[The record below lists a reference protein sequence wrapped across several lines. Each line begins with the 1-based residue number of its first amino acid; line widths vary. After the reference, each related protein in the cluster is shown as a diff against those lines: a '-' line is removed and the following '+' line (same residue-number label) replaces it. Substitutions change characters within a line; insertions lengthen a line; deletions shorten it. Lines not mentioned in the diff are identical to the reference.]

1 MSLLPTQKDLWL
13 PEYSVRVSHRAKR
26 LQLKVKPLGEVEVVI
41 PKGVAKRH
49 IPGFVAEHQQWLRD
63 TLEHYAKQKPIDT
76 SLPTTINLSA
86 INECWQV
93 NYDIRRRT
101 RTTERLEHD
110 TLKLVVPGNCEAQQ
124 KAALQLWLRRKAK
137 NSLIP
142 WLEDV
147 SNKIDLPFAKTT
159 VRAQKTRWG
168 SCSSKKHININRAL
182 LFMSPEAVRYLFIH
196 ELCHTVHL
204 NHSRRYWSL
213 VEKHCADFRIH
224 EKALRKAMG
233 IVPHWAIPA

>member
-1 MSLLPTQKDLWL
+1 MSSLPAQKDLWL

-49 IPGFVAEHQQWLRD
+49 IPGFVAEHQQWLHD

-76 SLPTTINLSA
+76 SLPTIINLSA

-93 NYDIRRRT
+93 SYDIRARII
-101 RTTERLEHD
+101 EKLEHG
-110 TLKLVVPGNCEAQQ
+110 TPRLIIPGNNEARQ
-124 KAALQLWLRRKAK
+124 KVALQRWLRKKAK

-147 SNKIDLPFAKTT
+147 SNEINLPFSKVA

-168 SCSSKKHININRAL
+168 SCSAKKNININHAL

-213 VEKHCADFRIH
+213 VEKHCVDFRLH
-224 EKALRKAMG
+224 EKELRKAMG
-233 IVPHWAIPA
+233 IVPHWAMPT